1 MGMLENLYGIIG
13 FGTFLL
19 LLIAGTLGA
28 GFFTLPLWMWSA
40 FSFAII
46 WVAGIPRF
54 MLVVIALVLLI
65 FNLPLLRRR
74 LVSTH
79 VMRLMQKMKILPVI
93 SETEKVALE
102 AGTTWIDGE
111 LFSGNP
117 NFHSV
122 LQEPYPQLSQ
132 REWDFL
138 NGPCEEI
145 CRKTDNDRAYE
156 EKDLSSEVW
165 AYIRKNKFWGLVIPE
180 EYGGLGFS
188 ALGHGEV
195 ISKLSSCSIPLA
207 ITVMVPNSLGPGE
220 LILHYGTQKQ
230 KDYYLPRLAGGDE
243 IPCFALTEAEA
254 GSDAGSIQSSAVVFR
269 GEDGQ
274 LYLRVNWSKRYIT
287 LGAVATLIGLAVKVF
302 DPESLLGK
310 GKELGISCVLV
321 PSTAEGVLLGR
332 RHDPLGVPFI
342 NSPISGKN
350 VVVAIEQVIG
360 GEAGIGSGWKM
371 LMECLAAGRGISIPS
386 QTVGNGR
393 FGVRAT
399 GAYIQVRKQFGV
411 SISQFEGIADAF
423 ARVCGFSYIIE
434 ACRQFTVGAVD
445 SGFKPAVV
453 SAIAKY
459 HSTELGRVMVNDC
472 MDILGGAG
480 ISKGPRNLVARSYE
494 AAPIAVTVEGANILT
509 RTMIIFG
516 QGAIRCHPYAYK
528 QVVAVENEDLRSFDF
543 AFFGHIGHVV
553 RNASRAILLSLSRG
567 RFATVPNIP
576 FSPYLKRLAWVS
588 ASFGFFAD
596 VAMATLGGKLKFKE
610 KITARYGDI
619 LSWMFLITA
628 VIRRYEAE
636 GRNPNHEPLVHYAV
650 RHGFNEIQKAFEG
663 IFANLD
669 IPVVGWVFKYPLS
682 WWARLNTV
690 AMDIGDDTCMEA
702 AACLMAP
709 GALRDGLTQPV
720 FLGNEALERLE
731 KAFLL
736 SVEADA
742 VYKNISRAVRKGKL
756 AKGRPAQLIDRAVDA
771 GIITQEQAVMLRTAE
786 EAGRD
791 AIQVDDFAFVSKAV

>member
-1 MGMLENLYGIIG
+1 MGVLENLYGIIG
-13 FGTFLL
+13 GGMFLML
-19 LLIAGTLGA
+19 FLAGTLVS
-28 GFFTLPLWMWSA
+28 GFFTLPLWMWSV
-40 FSFAII
+40 FSVGTM

-54 MLVVIALVLLI
+54 MLVLIVLVLLVL
-65 FNLPLLRRR
+65 NLPLLRRR
-74 LVSTH
+74 VISIH
-79 VMRLMQKMKILPVI
+79 VMRLMQRLKILPVI

-102 AGTTWIDGE
+102 AGTTWIDGD

-117 NFHSV
+117 NFHSIF
-122 LQEPYPQLSQ
+122 QQPYPLLSQ
-132 REWDFL
+132 REQEFL
-138 NGPCEEI
+138 DGPCEEL
-145 CRKTDNDRAYE
+145 CRKIDN
-156 EKDLSSEVW
+156 EKIYAENDLPPEVW
-165 AYIRKNKFWGLVIPE
+165 AYLRENKFWGLVIPE
-180 EYGGLGFS
+180 AHGGLGFS
-188 ALGHGEV
+188 ALAHGEI

-230 KDYYLPRLAGGDE
+230 KEYYLPRLANGVE
-243 IPCFALTEAEA
+243 IPCFALTEPEA
-254 GSDAGSIQSSAVVFR
+254 GSDAGSIQSSGVVFR
-269 GEDGQ
+269 GDDGQ

-287 LGAVATLIGLAVKVF
+287 LGAVATLLGLAVKIF
-302 DPESLLGK
+302 DPEELLGK

-321 PSTAEGVLLGR
+321 PADAEGVVLGR

-350 VVVAIEQVIG
+350 VVVGLDHVIG
-360 GEAGIGSGWKM
+360 GESGIGNGWKM

-386 QTVGNGR
+386 QTVGNSRLGM
-393 FGVRAT
+393 RAV
-399 GAYIQVRKQFGV
+399 GAYIQARKQFGV
-411 SISQFEGIADAF
+411 SISQFEGIADAY
-423 ARVCGFSYIIE
+423 ARVCGFGYILE

-459 HSTELGRVMVNDC
+459 HSTELGRVAVNDC

-480 ISKGPRNLVARSYE
+480 ISKGPRNLVARAYE

-528 QVVAVENEDLRSFDF
+528 QVVAVGNEDVRAFDF
-543 AFFGHIGHVV
+543 AFFGHVGHVI
-553 RNASRAILLSLSRG
+553 RNASRALLLSLSRG
-567 RFATVPNIP
+567 RFATVPSGP
-576 FSPYLKRLAWVS
+576 FSEYLKRLAWVS

-619 LSWMFLITA
+619 LSWMYLITA
-628 VIRRYEAE
+628 VLRRYEAE
-636 GRNPNHEPLVHYAV
+636 GRNPSHDPLVHYAV

-690 AMDIGDDTCMEA
+690 AMDIGDTTCMEVA
-702 AACLMAP
+702 ETLLTP

-720 FLGNEALERLE
+720 FKGNAALERLE
-731 KAFLL
+731 KAFILHAQA
-736 SVEADA
+736 EHI
-742 VYKNISRAVRKGKL
+742 YKDISRAVRKGKIP
-756 AKGRPAQLIDRAVDA
+756 KGRSTQLVDRALEA
-771 GIITQEQAVMLRTAE
+771 GVITSEQAELIRAAE

-791 AIQVDDFAFVSKAV
+791 AIQVDDFPFVSQLV